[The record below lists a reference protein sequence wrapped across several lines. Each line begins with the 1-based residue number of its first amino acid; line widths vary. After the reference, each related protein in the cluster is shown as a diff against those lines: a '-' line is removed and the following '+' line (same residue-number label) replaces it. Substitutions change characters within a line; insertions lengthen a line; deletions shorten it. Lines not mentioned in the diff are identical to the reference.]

1 LAIKITYTGLI
12 HYAEQV
18 VVPGDPGDDGMP
30 RLQFMDRR
38 AQSRCRRD
46 SGLQQTSTIVDVGRI
61 GLAAIGVVFQT
72 GTRAGQLD
80 RFQNIIGA
88 AKSERQSRRA
98 SQQRLNGR
106 GHLMRLDV

>member
-1 LAIKITYTGLI
+1 M
-12 HYAEQV
+12 

-30 RLQFMDRR
+30 RLQFTDRR

-61 GLAAIGVVFQT
+61 GLAAISVVFQT

-80 RFQNIIGA
+80 GFQNIIGA
-88 AKSERQSRRA
+88 TKYERHAEQVSNN
-98 SQQRLNGR
+98 Q
-106 GHLMRLDV
+106 

>member
-1 LAIKITYTGLI
+1 M
-12 HYAEQV
+12 

-30 RLQFMDRR
+30 RLQFTDRR

-80 RFQNIIGA
+80 RFQNKIGA
-88 AKSERQSRRA
+88 AKYERHAEQVSNN
-98 SQQRLNGR
+98 Q
-106 GHLMRLDV
+106 